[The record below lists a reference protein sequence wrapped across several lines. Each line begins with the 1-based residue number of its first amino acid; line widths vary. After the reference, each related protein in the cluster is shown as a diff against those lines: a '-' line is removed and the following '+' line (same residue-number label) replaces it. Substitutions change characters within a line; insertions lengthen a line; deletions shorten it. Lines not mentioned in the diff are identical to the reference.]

1 MRCVISQ
8 YFTAFTCS
16 VYAGGRNTAC
26 FSPKVSAIK
35 AVGMYDCNRFSENFG
50 KVFTNPFSESVPVSA
65 HYNTA
70 IGTGL
75 IMPIVILLYIG
86 ASRRMRMCA
95 VRAFREAGS
104 VRCAIVVDPFRV
116 ARTYVV
122 SAGAGR
128 CRLAAGKTIAAVL
141 TQLVGRKA
149 AAARFAEML
158 APARGARANV
168 RVCTILLYTCFIA
181 AAGTAAADVTQ
192 NLHAA
197 AVLVA
202 EMGSPFI
209 AFNADA
215 VDASV
220 KIGIVQTAIQAV
232 AAVGAEFVF
241 FKAIAAVAAA
251 MILRIPVCTFH
262 AYAVVT
268 AIRQTF
274 IKAALRASAAVV
286 AQFIFFKAVFAGLT
300 AVRSIIPVTAFH
312 AYIVVAAVFFAGSAA
327 AFLAFFTFVAKIF
340 AGAATI
346 SAIRTQCVAFVVALI
361 TVFTNPLPA
370 KIAVLPFLTEAVVF
384 FGASAAVGTNIAR
397 LPVAAKTAA
406 SAACADSVVFFG
418 AIIAQFAVIV
428 VFIFAAVTFRTVCIR
443 PAILTRAAMHAD
455 DAVRN
460 TVDAP
465 LAACAEF
472 IEGFT
477 LVAGGQTLLANDF
490 QTAGK
495 SCTAGLAQFLLRKV
509 SLAVKTSQTGVAVRT
524 NGAVRLAAVFADMT
538 VAADIPAAL
547 SAIFAVFVFTAGYTI
562 PALGAVFVFAHI
574 GKAFSAAV
582 AMGGFI
588 AFAVGAVLRTAAAAA
603 TAIAV
608 PMVVSAAS
616 AVLTIGIVRKCR
628 KRQKRHQ
635 HNKYHTQ

>member
-1 MRCVISQ
+1 MC
-8 YFTAFTCS
+8 
-16 VYAGGRNTAC
+16 
-26 FSPKVSAIK
+26 
-35 AVGMYDCNRFSENFG
+35 
-50 KVFTNPFSESVPVSA
+50 
-65 HYNTA
+65 
-70 IGTGL
+70 
-75 IMPIVILLYIG
+75 
-86 ASRRMRMCA
+86 MCA

-128 CRLAAGKTIAAVL
+128 CRLAADKALAAVL
-141 TQLVGRKA
+141 AHLAGRKA
-149 AAARFAEML
+149 LIARFAKML

-168 RVCTILLYTCFIA
+168 RMRTILLYTCFIA
-181 AAGTAAADVTQ
+181 AAGTAAAGVTQ
-192 NLHAA
+192 NLHTA
-197 AVLVA
+197 AVLTA

-209 AFNADA
+209 AFNADT
-215 VDASV
+215 VDASGKV
-220 KIGIVQTAIQAV
+220 GIVQTAIQAV
-232 AAVGAEFVF
+232 SAAGAEFVF
-241 FKAIAAVAAA
+241 FKAIAAAAAA
-251 MILRIPVCTFH
+251 MILRIPLCAFH

-268 AIRQTF
+268 AIHLAF
-274 IKAALRASAAVV
+274 IKATIRANAAVV
-286 AQFIFFKAVFAGLT
+286 AQFIFFKAASAGLT
-300 AVRSIIPVTAFH
+300 AVRSIIPATALY

-327 AFLAFFTFVAKIF
+327 AFLTFFTFVAKNF
-340 AGAATI
+340 ARAAVNF
-346 SAIRTQCVAFVVALI
+346 AIRTQYVSFVVALI

-384 FGASAAVGTNIAR
+384 FGASAADGTNIAR

-406 SAACADSVVFFG
+406 SAASAESVFFFG
-418 AIIAQFAVIV
+418 AIIAQFAGTV
-428 VFIFAAVTFRTVCIR
+428 VFIFAAVTFRTVFIR
-443 PAILTRAAMHAD
+443 PAVLTRAALHAD

-465 LAACAEF
+465 VATHAEF
-472 IEGFT
+472 VNGFT
-477 LVAGGQTLLANDF
+477 LVAGGQTLLANFF

-524 NGAVRLAAVFADMT
+524 NGAVRLPAVFADMT

-547 SAIFAVFVFTAGYTI
+547 SAIFAVLVFAAGTAI

-588 AFAVGAVLRTAAAAA
+588 AFAVGAVLRTAAAASA
-603 TAIAV
+603 AIAV
-608 PMVVSAAS
+608 PVVVTAAA
-616 AVLTIGIVRKCR
+616 AVLTVGIVRKCR

-635 HNKYHTQ
+635 HNKYNTQ

>member
-1 MRCVISQ
+1 
-8 YFTAFTCS
+8 
-16 VYAGGRNTAC
+16 
-26 FSPKVSAIK
+26 
-35 AVGMYDCNRFSENFG
+35 
-50 KVFTNPFSESVPVSA
+50 
-65 HYNTA
+65 
-70 IGTGL
+70 
-75 IMPIVILLYIG
+75 
-86 ASRRMRMCA
+86 MRMCA
-95 VRAFREAGS
+95 VSAFREAGS

-116 ARTYVV
+116 TRTYVV

-128 CRLAAGKTIAAVL
+128 CRLAADKALAAVL
-141 TQLVGRKA
+141 AHLAGRKA
-149 AAARFAEML
+149 LIARFAEML

-192 NLHAA
+192 NLHTA
-197 AVLVA
+197 AVLTA
-202 EMGSPFI
+202 EMGSPFT

-215 VDASV
+215 VGASG

-241 FKAIAAVAAA
+241 FKAFAAAAAAVTLSVPVNAFRTYTVLAA
-251 MILRIPVCTFH
+251 MVSAFVKT
-262 AYAVVT
+262 T
-268 AIRQTF
+268 IRAKT
-274 IKAALRASAAVV
+274 AVV
-286 AQFIFFKAVFAGLT
+286 AHFIFFKAVSAGLA
-300 AVRSIIPVTAFH
+300 AVRRIVPFTAFH
-312 AYIVVAAVFFAGSAA
+312 AYTVVAAVFFAGSAA

-340 AGAATI
+340 ARAAAI
-346 SAIRTQCVAFVVALI
+346 SAIRTQYVAVVAAVI

-370 KIAVLPFLTEAVVF
+370 KIAVLPFLTESVVF
-384 FGASAAVGTNIAR
+384 FGASVAVGTNFAR

-418 AIIAQFAVIV
+418 AIIAQFAGIV
-428 VFIFAAVTFRTVCIR
+428 VFICAAVTFRTVCIR
-443 PAILTRAAMHAD
+443 PAILTSAAFHAD
-455 DAVRN
+455 EPVRN

-509 SLAVKTSQTGVAVRT
+509 SLAVKTGQAFVAVRT
-524 NGAVRLAAVFADMT
+524 NGAVRLPAVFADMT

-547 SAIFAVFVFTAGYTI
+547 SASFAVFVFAAGDTI
-562 PALGAVFVFAHI
+562 PAFGTVFVFAHI
-574 GKAFSAAV
+574 GKTFSAAV

-588 AFAVGAVLRTAAAAA
+588 AFAVGTVLRAAAAVSA
-603 TAIAV
+603 AIAV
-608 PMVVSAAS
+608 PVVVTAAS
-616 AVLTIGIVRKCR
+616 AVLTVGIVCSCR
-628 KRQKRHQ
+628 KAE
-635 HNKYHTQ
+635 NSC

>member
-1 MRCVISQ
+1 
-8 YFTAFTCS
+8 
-16 VYAGGRNTAC
+16 
-26 FSPKVSAIK
+26 
-35 AVGMYDCNRFSENFG
+35 MYDCDRFPENFG
-50 KVFTNPFSESVPVSA
+50 KVFTDPFSESVSVSV
-65 HYNTA
+65 HRHTA
-70 IGTGL
+70 NGTGL
-75 IMPIVILLYIG
+75 IMPVVVLLHIG
-86 ASRRMRMCA
+86 ASRRMCMCA
-95 VRAFREAGS
+95 VSAFREAGS
-104 VRCAIVVDPFRV
+104 VRCAIVVNPFRV
-116 ARTYVV
+116 TRTYVV

-128 CRLAAGKTIAAVL
+128 CRLAADKALAAVL
-141 TQLVGRKA
+141 AHLAGRKA
-149 AAARFAEML
+149 LIARFAEML

-192 NLHAA
+192 NLHTAA
-197 AVLVA
+197 MLTA

-215 VDASV
+215 VDASG
-220 KIGIVQTAIQAV
+220 KIGIVQATVQTV
-232 AAVGAEFVF
+232 AAFGAEFVF
-241 FKAIAAVAAA
+241 FKAIAAAAAA
-251 MILRIPVCTFH
+251 MILRIPLCAFY
-262 AYAVVT
+262 AYAVFA
-268 AIRQTF
+268 AIQLTF
-274 IKAALRASAAVV
+274 IKAALRAKTAVV

-397 LPVAAKTAA
+397 LPVAAKTAV

-418 AIIAQFAVIV
+418 AIIAQFAGIV
-428 VFIFAAVTFRTVCIR
+428 VFICAAVTFRTVCIR
-443 PAILTRAAMHAD
+443 PAILTSAAFHAD
-455 DAVRN
+455 EPVRN

-465 LAACAEF
+465 FAACAEF

-524 NGAVRLAAVFADMT
+524 NGAVRLPAVFADMT

-547 SAIFAVFVFTAGYTI
+547 SASFAVFVFAAGDTI
-562 PALGAVFVFAHI
+562 PAFGAVFIFAHI
-574 GKAFSAAV
+574 GKTFSAAV

-588 AFAVGAVLRTAAAAA
+588 AFAVGAIRRTATAVSA
-603 TAIAV
+603 AIAV
-608 PMVVSAAS
+608 PVVVTAAS
-616 AVLTIGIVRKCR
+616 AVLTVGIVRKCR
-628 KRQKRHQ
+628 NRRKRQQ

>member
-1 MRCVISQ
+1 MLVD
-8 YFTAFTCS
+8 
-16 VYAGGRNTAC
+16 V
-26 FSPKVSAIK
+26 
-35 AVGMYDCNRFSENFG
+35 
-50 KVFTNPFSESVPVSA
+50 
-65 HYNTA
+65 
-70 IGTGL
+70 
-75 IMPIVILLYIG
+75 LLHIG

-95 VRAFREAGS
+95 VGAFREAGS

-128 CRLAAGKTIAAVL
+128 CRLAADKALAAVL
-141 TQLVGRKA
+141 AHLAGRKA
-149 AAARFAEML
+149 LIARFAKML

-168 RVCTILLYTCFIA
+168 RMRTILLYTCFIA
-181 AAGTAAADVTQ
+181 AAGTAAAGVTQ
-192 NLHAA
+192 NLHTA
-197 AVLVA
+197 AVLTA

-215 VDASV
+215 VDTSV

-232 AAVGAEFVF
+232 SAVGAEFVF
-241 FKAIAAVAAA
+241 FKAFAAAAAAVT
-251 MILRIPVCTFH
+251 LRIPVCAFH
-262 AYAVVT
+262 AYAVLT
-268 AIRQTF
+268 AIRLTF
-274 IKAALRASAAVV
+274 IKAAIFANAAVV
-286 AQFIFFKAVFAGLT
+286 AQFIFFKAAFAGLT
-300 AVRSIIPVTAFH
+300 AVRRIIPVTAFH

-327 AFLAFFTFVAKIF
+327 AFLTFFTFVAKIF
-340 AGAATI
+340 ARAAVTF
-346 SAIRTQCVAFVVALI
+346 AIRTQYVAVVAAVI

-370 KIAVLPFLTEAVVF
+370 KITVLPFLTESVVF

-443 PAILTRAAMHAD
+443 PAILTRAALHAD

-465 LAACAEF
+465 FAACAEF

-524 NGAVRLAAVFADMT
+524 NGAVRLAAVFAYMT

-547 SAIFAVFVFTAGYTI
+547 SASFAVFVFAAGYTI
-562 PALGAVFVFAHI
+562 PAFGAVFVFAHI

-582 AMGGFI
+582 AMSGFI
-588 AFAVGAVLRTAAAAA
+588 TVTIGTVLRTAAAAA
-603 TAIAV
+603 AAIAV
-608 PMVVSAAS
+608 PMVVSAAA
-616 AVLTIGIVRKCR
+616 AVLTVGIVRKR
-628 KRQKRHQ
+628 RERHNHHQ

>member
-1 MRCVISQ
+1 
-8 YFTAFTCS
+8 
-16 VYAGGRNTAC
+16 
-26 FSPKVSAIK
+26 
-35 AVGMYDCNRFSENFG
+35 
-50 KVFTNPFSESVPVSA
+50 
-65 HYNTA
+65 
-70 IGTGL
+70 
-75 IMPIVILLYIG
+75 
-86 ASRRMRMCA
+86 
-95 VRAFREAGS
+95 
-104 VRCAIVVDPFRV
+104 
-116 ARTYVV
+116 
-122 SAGAGR
+122 
-128 CRLAAGKTIAAVL
+128 
-141 TQLVGRKA
+141 
-149 AAARFAEML
+149 
-158 APARGARANV
+158 
-168 RVCTILLYTCFIA
+168 
-181 AAGTAAADVTQ
+181 
-192 NLHAA
+192 
-197 AVLVA
+197 
-202 EMGSPFI
+202 MGSPFI

-241 FKAIAAVAAA
+241 FKAFAAAAAAVT
-251 MILRIPVCTFH
+251 IRIPVCAFY
-262 AYAVVT
+262 ADAVVT
-268 AIRQTF
+268 AIRLTF

-286 AQFIFFKAVFAGLT
+286 AQFIFFKAASAGLT
-300 AVRSIIPVTAFH
+300 AVRRIIPVTAFH

-340 AGAATI
+340 ARAAVNF
-346 SAIRTQCVAFVVALI
+346 AIRTQCVAFVAAVI

-397 LPVAAKTAA
+397 LPVSAKTAA
-406 SAACADSVVFFG
+406 SAATADSVVFFG

-472 IEGFT
+472 IERFT

-509 SLAVKTSQTGVAVRT
+509 PLAVKTSQTGVAVRT
-524 NGAVRLAAVFADMT
+524 NGAVRLPAVFAYMT

-547 SAIFAVFVFTAGYTI
+547 SAIFAVFVFAARDTI

-574 GKAFSAAV
+574 GKTFSAAV
-582 AMGGFI
+582 AMTVFI
-588 AFAVGAVLRTAAAAA
+588 TVASAVLRTAAAAA
-603 TAIAV
+603 AAIAV
-608 PMVVSAAS
+608 PMVVTAAA
-616 AVLTIGIVRKCR
+616 AVLTVGIVRKCR

-635 HNKYHTQ
+635 HNKYNTQ

>member
-1 MRCVISQ
+1 M
-8 YFTAFTCS
+8 
-16 VYAGGRNTAC
+16 
-26 FSPKVSAIK
+26 P
-35 AVGMYDCNRFSENFG
+35 VG
-50 KVFTNPFSESVPVSA
+50 V
-65 HYNTA
+65 
-70 IGTGL
+70 
-75 IMPIVILLYIG
+75 LLHIG
-86 ASRRMRMCA
+86 ASRRMCMCA
-95 VRAFREAGS
+95 VSAFREAGS
-104 VRCAIVVDPFRV
+104 VRCAIVVGPFRV
-116 ARTYVV
+116 TRTYVV

-128 CRLAAGKTIAAVL
+128 CRLAADKALAAVL
-141 TQLVGRKA
+141 AHLAGCKA
-149 AAARFAEML
+149 LIARFAEML

-192 NLHAA
+192 NLHTAA
-197 AVLVA
+197 MLTA

-215 VDASV
+215 VDASG
-220 KIGIVQTAIQAV
+220 KIGIVQATFQAV
-232 AAVGAEFVF
+232 AAFGAEFVF
-241 FKAIAAVAAA
+241 FKAIAAAAA
-251 MILRIPVCTFH
+251 TMILRIPLCAFH

-268 AIRQTF
+268 AIHLAFVKTT
-274 IKAALRASAAVV
+274 IRANAAVV
-286 AQFIFFKAVFAGLT
+286 AQFIFFKAVSAGLT
-300 AVRSIIPVTAFH
+300 AVRRIIPVTAFH
-312 AYIVVAAVFFAGSAA
+312 AYIVVTAVFFAGSAA

-340 AGAATI
+340 AGAAAN
-346 SAIRTQCVAFVVALI
+346 SAIRTQYVAVVAAVI

-370 KIAVLPFLTEAVVF
+370 KITVLPFLTEAVVF
-384 FGASAAVGTNIAR
+384 FGASVAVGTNIAR

-406 SAACADSVVFFG
+406 SAACADSVFFFG
-418 AIIAQFAVIV
+418 AIIAQFAGIV

-443 PAILTRAAMHAD
+443 PAILTPVACRAD
-455 DAVRN
+455 EPVRN

-465 LAACAEF
+465 FAACAEF

-547 SAIFAVFVFTAGYTI
+547 SASFAVFVFAAGDTI
-562 PALGAVFVFAHI
+562 PAFGTVFVFAHF
-574 GKAFSAAV
+574 GKTFSAAV

-588 AFAVGAVLRTAAAAA
+588 AFAVGTVLRAA
-603 TAIAV
+603 TAVSAAIAV
-608 PMVVSAAS
+608 PVVVTAAS
-616 AVLTIGIVRKCR
+616 AVLTVGIVCSCR
-628 KRQKRHQ
+628 KAE
-635 HNKYHTQ
+635 NGC

>member
-1 MRCVISQ
+1 
-8 YFTAFTCS
+8 
-16 VYAGGRNTAC
+16 
-26 FSPKVSAIK
+26 
-35 AVGMYDCNRFSENFG
+35 MYDCDRFSENFG
-50 KVFTNPFSESVPVSA
+50 KVFTNPFSESVSVSV
-65 HYNTA
+65 HRHTA
-70 IGTGL
+70 NGTGL
-75 IMPIVILLYIG
+75 IMPVGVLLHIG
-86 ASRRMRMCA
+86 ASRRMCMCA
-95 VRAFREAGS
+95 VSAFREAGS

-116 ARTYVV
+116 TRTYVV

-128 CRLAAGKTIAAVL
+128 CRLAADKALAAVL
-141 TQLVGRKA
+141 AHLAGRKA
-149 AAARFAEML
+149 LIARFAEML

-192 NLHAA
+192 NLHTAA
-197 AVLVA
+197 MLNA

-215 VDASV
+215 VDASG

-232 AAVGAEFVF
+232 SAVGAEFVF
-241 FKAIAAVAAA
+241 FKA
-251 MILRIPVCTFH
+251 
-262 AYAVVT
+262 VV
-268 AIRQTF
+268 
-274 IKAALRASAAVV
+274 
-286 AQFIFFKAVFAGLT
+286 AGLT

-312 AYIVVAAVFFAGSAA
+312 AYIVVAAVFFAGVAA

-340 AGAATI
+340 AGAAAN
-346 SAIRTQCVAFVVALI
+346 SAIRTQYVAFVVAMI

-397 LPVAAKTAA
+397 LPVSAKTAA
-406 SAACADSVVFFG
+406 SAASADSVVFSG

-443 PAILTRAAMHAD
+443 PAILTRAALHAD

-460 TVDAP
+460 TVYAP

-509 SLAVKTSQTGVAVRT
+509 SLAVKTSQAGVAVRT

-547 SAIFAVFVFTAGYTI
+547 SASFAVFVFAAGDTI
-562 PALGAVFVFAHI
+562 PAFGTVFVFAHI
-574 GKAFSAAV
+574 GKTFSAAV

-588 AFAVGAVLRTAAAAA
+588 AFAVGAIRRTATAVSA
-603 TAIAV
+603 AIAV
-608 PMVVSAAS
+608 PVVVSAAA
-616 AVLTIGIVRKCR
+616 AVLTVGIVRKCR
-628 KRQKRHQ
+628 KRQKHHQ
-635 HNKYHTQ
+635 HNKYNTQ

>member
-1 MRCVISQ
+1 M
-8 YFTAFTCS
+8 
-16 VYAGGRNTAC
+16 
-26 FSPKVSAIK
+26 P
-35 AVGMYDCNRFSENFG
+35 VG
-50 KVFTNPFSESVPVSA
+50 V
-65 HYNTA
+65 
-70 IGTGL
+70 
-75 IMPIVILLYIG
+75 LLHIG
-86 ASRRMRMCA
+86 ASRRMCMCA
-95 VRAFREAGS
+95 VSAFREAGS
-104 VRCAIVVDPFRV
+104 VRCAIVVGPFRV
-116 ARTYVV
+116 TRTYVV

-128 CRLAAGKTIAAVL
+128 CRLAADKALAAVL
-141 TQLVGRKA
+141 AHLAGCKA
-149 AAARFAEML
+149 LIARFAEML

-192 NLHAA
+192 NLHTAA
-197 AVLVA
+197 MLTA

-215 VDASV
+215 VDASG
-220 KIGIVQTAIQAV
+220 KIGIVQATFQAV
-232 AAVGAEFVF
+232 AAFGAEFVF
-241 FKAIAAVAAA
+241 FKAIAAAAA
-251 MILRIPVCTFH
+251 TMILRIPLCAFH

-268 AIRQTF
+268 AIHLAFVKTT
-274 IKAALRASAAVV
+274 IRANAAVV
-286 AQFIFFKAVFAGLT
+286 AQFIFFKAVSAGLT
-300 AVRSIIPVTAFH
+300 AVRRIIPVTAFH
-312 AYIVVAAVFFAGSAA
+312 AYIVVTAVFFAGSAA

-340 AGAATI
+340 AGAAAN
-346 SAIRTQCVAFVVALI
+346 SAIRTQYVAVVAAVI

-370 KIAVLPFLTEAVVF
+370 KITVLPFLTEAVVF
-384 FGASAAVGTNIAR
+384 FGASVAVGTNIAR

-406 SAACADSVVFFG
+406 SAACADSVFFFG
-418 AIIAQFAVIV
+418 AIIAQFAGIV

-443 PAILTRAAMHAD
+443 PAILTPVACRAD
-455 DAVRN
+455 EPVRN

-465 LAACAEF
+465 FAACAEF

-547 SAIFAVFVFTAGYTI
+547 SASFAVFVFAAGDTI
-562 PALGAVFVFAHI
+562 PAFGTVFVFAHF
-574 GKAFSAAV
+574 GKTFSAAV

-588 AFAVGAVLRTAAAAA
+588 AFAVGTVLRAAAAVSA
-603 TAIAV
+603 AIAV
-608 PMVVSAAS
+608 PVVVTAAS
-616 AVLTIGIVRKCR
+616 AVLTVGIVCSCR
-628 KRQKRHQ
+628 KAE
-635 HNKYHTQ
+635 NGC

>member
-1 MRCVISQ
+1 M
-8 YFTAFTCS
+8 
-16 VYAGGRNTAC
+16 
-26 FSPKVSAIK
+26 P
-35 AVGMYDCNRFSENFG
+35 VG
-50 KVFTNPFSESVPVSA
+50 V
-65 HYNTA
+65 
-70 IGTGL
+70 
-75 IMPIVILLYIG
+75 LLHIG

-128 CRLAAGKTIAAVL
+128 CRLAADKALAAVL
-141 TQLVGRKA
+141 AHLAGRKA
-149 AAARFAEML
+149 LIARFAEML

-192 NLHAA
+192 NLHTAA
-197 AVLVA
+197 MLTA

-209 AFNADA
+209 AFNADT
-215 VDASV
+215 VDASGKV
-220 KIGIVQTAIQAV
+220 GIVQTAIQAV
-232 AAVGAEFVF
+232 SAAGAEFVF
-241 FKAIAAVAAA
+241 FKAIAAAAA
-251 MILRIPVCTFH
+251 TMILRIPLCAFY

-268 AIRQTF
+268 AIHLAFVKTT
-274 IKAALRASAAVV
+274 IRANAAVV

-300 AVRSIIPVTAFH
+300 AVRRIIPVTAFH

-340 AGAATI
+340 ARAAAL
-346 SAIRTQCVAFVVALI
+346 SAIRTQYVAVVAALI

-370 KIAVLPFLTEAVVF
+370 KITVLPFLTESVVF
-384 FGASAAVGTNIAR
+384 LGASVAVGTNFAR
-397 LPVAAKTAA
+397 LPVVAKTAA

-418 AIIAQFAVIV
+418 AIIAQFAGIV

-443 PAILTRAAMHAD
+443 PAILTRAAVHAD
-455 DAVRN
+455 EPVRN

-465 LAACAEF
+465 FAAHAEF

-477 LVAGGQTLLANDF
+477 LVAGGQTLLTNDF

-495 SCTAGLAQFLLRKV
+495 SCTTGLAQFLLRKV

-538 VAADIPAAL
+538 VAADIPAAF
-547 SAIFAVFVFTAGYTI
+547 SASFAVFVFAAGDTI
-562 PALGAVFVFAHI
+562 PAFGTVFVFAHI
-574 GKAFSAAV
+574 GKTFSAAV
-582 AMGGFI
+582 AMSGFI
-588 AFAVGAVLRTAAAAA
+588 TFTIGTVLRAAAAVSA
-603 TAIAV
+603 AIAV
-608 PMVVSAAS
+608 PMVVSAAA
-616 AVLTIGIVRKCR
+616 AVLTVGIVCSCR
-628 KRQKRHQ
+628 KAE
-635 HNKYHTQ
+635 NGC

>member
-1 MRCVISQ
+1 
-8 YFTAFTCS
+8 
-16 VYAGGRNTAC
+16 
-26 FSPKVSAIK
+26 
-35 AVGMYDCNRFSENFG
+35 MYDCDRFPENFG
-50 KVFTNPFSESVPVSA
+50 KVFTDPFSESVSVSV
-65 HYNTA
+65 HRHTA
-70 IGTGL
+70 NGTGL
-75 IMPIVILLYIG
+75 IMPVGVLLHIG
-86 ASRRMRMCA
+86 ASRRMCMCA
-95 VRAFREAGS
+95 VSAFREAGS
-104 VRCAIVVDPFRV
+104 VRCAIVVNPFRV
-116 ARTYVV
+116 TRTYVV

-128 CRLAAGKTIAAVL
+128 CRLAADKALAAVL
-141 TQLVGRKA
+141 AHLAGRKA
-149 AAARFAEML
+149 LIARFAEML

-192 NLHAA
+192 NLHTAA
-197 AVLVA
+197 MLTA

-215 VDASV
+215 VDASG
-220 KIGIVQTAIQAV
+220 KIGIVQATVQTV
-232 AAVGAEFVF
+232 AAFGAEFVF
-241 FKAIAAVAAA
+241 FKAIAAAAA
-251 MILRIPVCTFH
+251 TMILRIPLCVFH
-262 AYAVVT
+262 AYAVFA
-268 AIRQTF
+268 AIRLTF
-274 IKAALRASAAVV
+274 IKAALRAKTAVV

-300 AVRSIIPVTAFH
+300 AVRSIIPFTAFH

-340 AGAATI
+340 ARTAAN
-346 SAIRTQCVAFVVALI
+346 SAIRTQYVAFVVAMI

-406 SAACADSVVFFG
+406 SAAFADSVFFFG
-418 AIIAQFAVIV
+418 AIIAQFAGTV
-428 VFIFAAVTFRTVCIR
+428 VFICAAVTFRAVFIR
-443 PAILTRAAMHAD
+443 PAVLTPVACRAD
-455 DAVRN
+455 GAVRN
-460 TVDAP
+460 TVYAP
-465 LAACAEF
+465 VATHAEF
-472 IEGFT
+472 VNGFT

-524 NGAVRLAAVFADMT
+524 NGAVRLPAVFAYMT

-547 SAIFAVFVFTAGYTI
+547 SASFAVFVFAAGDTI
-562 PALGAVFVFAHI
+562 PALGAVFVFAHF
-574 GKAFSAAV
+574 GKTFSAAV
-582 AMGGFI
+582 AMSDFI
-588 AFAVGAVLRTAAAAA
+588 TVASAVLRTATAVSA
-603 TAIAV
+603 AIAV

>member
-1 MRCVISQ
+1 MC
-8 YFTAFTCS
+8 
-16 VYAGGRNTAC
+16 
-26 FSPKVSAIK
+26 
-35 AVGMYDCNRFSENFG
+35 
-50 KVFTNPFSESVPVSA
+50 
-65 HYNTA
+65 
-70 IGTGL
+70 
-75 IMPIVILLYIG
+75 
-86 ASRRMRMCA
+86 MCA
-95 VRAFREAGS
+95 VGAFREAGS

-128 CRLAAGKTIAAVL
+128 CRLAADKALAAVL
-141 TQLVGRKA
+141 AHLAGRKA
-149 AAARFAEML
+149 LIARFAEML
-158 APARGARANV
+158 APARGARTNV

-181 AAGTAAADVTQ
+181 AAGTAAAGVTQ

-202 EMGSPFI
+202 EMGSPFT

-215 VDASV
+215 VDASG

-232 AAVGAEFVF
+232 SAAGAEFVF
-241 FKAIAAVAAA
+241 FKAIAAAAA
-251 MILRIPVCTFH
+251 TMILRIPLCAFH

-268 AIRQTF
+268 AIRLTF
-274 IKAALRASAAVV
+274 IKAALRANTAVV
-286 AQFIFFKAVFAGLT
+286 AHLIFLKAISAGLA
-300 AVRSIIPVTAFH
+300 AVRIIVPFNAFYTY
-312 AYIVVAAVFFAGSAA
+312 AVIAAVFFAGSAA
-327 AFLAFFTFVAKIF
+327 AFLAFFTFIAKNF
-340 AGAATI
+340 ARAAVNF
-346 SAIRTQCVAFVVALI
+346 AIRTQCVAFVAALI

-397 LPVAAKTAA
+397 LPVSAKTAA
-406 SAACADSVVFFG
+406 SAATADSVVFFG

-443 PAILTRAAMHAD
+443 PAILTRAAVHAD

-524 NGAVRLAAVFADMT
+524 NGAVRLPAVFADMT

-547 SAIFAVFVFTAGYTI
+547 SASFAVFVFAAGDTI
-562 PALGAVFVFAHI
+562 PAFGTVFVFAHI
-574 GKAFSAAV
+574 GKTFSAAV

-588 AFAVGAVLRTAAAAA
+588 AFAVGAVLRTAAAASA
-603 TAIAV
+603 AIAV
-608 PMVVSAAS
+608 PVVVTAAA
-616 AVLTIGIVRKCR
+616 AVLTVGIVRKCR

-635 HNKYHTQ
+635 HNNGKEKRQQFLFCIQCQFLLISCSMCPLFSVLPPAKEALSYYHS